1 MPLFG
6 VLNFFFWAVLYK
18 SGTLLRFAYTADLG
32 INLADAGNRRT
43 ILLPMTYDPTEWKS
57 TWTGDR
63 TRSSWVDLLS
73 RQMTEIVELRNMA
86 DAEDSYA

>member
-1 MPLFG
+1 MGLEPVTFG
-6 VLNFFFWAVLYK
+6 TAA
-18 SGTLLRFAYTADLG
+18 RHPTADLG
-32 INLADAGNRRT
+32 TNQGDVGDRRT
-43 ILLPMTYDPTEWKS
+43 ILPPIAYDPTEWKS

-73 RQMTEIVELRNMA
+73 RQMTEIIELRNMA